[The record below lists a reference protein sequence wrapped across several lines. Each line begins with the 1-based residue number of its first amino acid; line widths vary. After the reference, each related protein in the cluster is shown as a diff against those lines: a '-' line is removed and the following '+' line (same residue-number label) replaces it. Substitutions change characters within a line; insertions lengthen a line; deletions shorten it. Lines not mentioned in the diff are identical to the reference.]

1 MHYSQRAMESLIG
14 VSHALAGHTDP
25 GEAFRATAEEIRQL
39 ISYDHID
46 IALML
51 PDNMHVV
58 HEVGPRTSWSN
69 LAKHPLPTDCS
80 PARLVMQRQQPFL
93 LAVDALLDE
102 RFHFLGALDEP
113 IYAAQLRSRII
124 VPMRIRGDIIG
135 SLNISRQ
142 VPGCYTLDDVEI
154 AQVCADF
161 LTPYISALLHAQEA
175 RRAMLA
181 ERKARRRELQL
192 RRGASQLTETM
203 DKESRRLAMDL
214 HDQTLADLARIARYV
229 SSMRCENRADPA
241 ALGELEQLVGGCL
254 TELRQI
260 IDDMQPN
267 MLRLF
272 GLADALDAHLFRSV
286 RYATPPVS
294 ISVTDR
300 TAGLID
306 TIDDRLRTALYRIA
320 QEAINNA
327 ARHADATNVT
337 VLIDQKQGG
346 FRVSV
351 SDNGKGIGL
360 RRKQRIGGL
369 SHMQTRAT
377 LIGASLSFEAGLDG
391 RGTQVVV
398 EIDASLEGGDHQIRA
413 RELN

>member
-14 VSHALAGHTDP
+14 VSRALAGHTDP
-25 GEAFRATAEEIRQL
+25 GEAFRATADEIRQL

-51 PDNMHVV
+51 PDNKHVV

-80 PARLVMQRQQPFL
+80 PARLVMQRREPFL
-93 LAVDALLDE
+93 LTADALLDQ
-102 RFHFLGALDEP
+102 RFHFSGALDEP

-142 VPGCYTLDDVEI
+142 VPDCYTLEDVKI
-154 AQVCADF
+154 AQVLADF
-161 LTPYISALLHAQEA
+161 LTPYISALVHAQEA

-181 ERKARRRELQL
+181 ERKARRRELHL

-214 HDQTLADLARIARYV
+214 HDQTLADLARIARHV
-229 SSMRCENRADPA
+229 GGMRSAKGADQA
-241 ALGELEQLVGGCL
+241 ALAELEQLVGGCL

-272 GLADALDAHLFRSV
+272 GLADALEAHLFRSV
-286 RYATPPVS
+286 RYASPPVS
-294 ISVTDR
+294 ISVSDL
-300 TAGLID
+300 TAGRID
-306 TIDDRLRTALYRIA
+306 NIGDTLRTALYRIA

-327 ARHADATNVT
+327 ARHAGATSIAV
-337 VLIDQKQGG
+337 VIDQACGG

-360 RRKQRIGGL
+360 RPKQRIGGL

-377 LIGASLSFEAGLDG
+377 LIGASLRFEAGEGG
-391 RGTQVVV
+391 RGTRVLA
-398 EIDASLEGGDHQIRA
+398 EIGTSQRGQDHQVMA
-413 RELN
+413 KELH